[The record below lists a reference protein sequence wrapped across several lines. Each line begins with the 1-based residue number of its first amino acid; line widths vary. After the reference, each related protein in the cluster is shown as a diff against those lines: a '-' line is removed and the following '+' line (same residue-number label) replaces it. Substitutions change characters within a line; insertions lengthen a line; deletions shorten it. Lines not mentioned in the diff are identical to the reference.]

1 MSDASEKRGIGQG
14 ATALRPKM
22 RRGATPSRPKMR
34 QGATALRPEIGRLLE
49 GGGVIP
55 RFPRR

>member
-22 RRGATPSRPKMR
+22 RRGATASH
-34 QGATALRPEIGRLLE
+34 PEVKEICNADD
-49 GGGVIP
+49 
-55 RFPRR
+55 